1 MWVALRVFVLFL
13 MFGVTRQGLSDSV
26 CVSSGRVINCVYSGR
41 ALTLKSEEANVS
53 THGARVST
61 SQASLIDSL
70 LSLSLLSGLHGE
82 PHEGRLLP
90 FPAEIELICK
100 LECNGLKVNR
110 VSRRSHPALSGQ
122 LSEKLVYQT

>member
-61 SQASLIDSL
+61 SQASLIDS
-70 LSLSLLSGLHGE
+70 SLTLPPERSAWVAHGKVG
-82 PHEGRLLP
+82 PACCLP
-90 FPAEIELICK
+90 C
-100 LECNGLKVNR
+100 R
-110 VSRRSHPALSGQ
+110 D
-122 LSEKLVYQT
+122 